1 MARIVASMF
10 FLCKFFFSAFSHYTP
25 GLWICHLKDW
35 LGVIASKF
43 ALFLSALQ
51 APEESA
57 CS

>member
-10 FLCKFFFSAFSHYTP
+10 FLCKFFFSDLLLITLLS
-25 GLWICHLKDW
+25 ICPLTDW
-35 LGVIASKF
+35 LDVIGSKY
-43 ALFLSALQ
+43 ALLLSALQ